1 MHTHVLVI
9 AALLMAT
16 PAFAQ
21 TAPTGL
27 PTDPQQVQ
35 NLLEASACKYEVG
48 TASQTIAQL
57 QKQINELQKKL
68 NALDPPPKSGA
79 TKH

>member
-1 MHTHVLVI
+1 MKLWLTI
-9 AALLMAT
+9 AFLLLAVRAAFGQTT
-16 PAFAQ
+16 PGA
-21 TAPTGL
+21 L